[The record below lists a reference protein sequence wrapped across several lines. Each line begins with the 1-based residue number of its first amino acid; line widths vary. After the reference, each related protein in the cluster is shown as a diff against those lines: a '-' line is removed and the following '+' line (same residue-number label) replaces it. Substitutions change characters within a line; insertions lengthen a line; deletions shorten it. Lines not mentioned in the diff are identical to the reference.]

1 MADTAKLQLLRELQS
16 LEELLALR
24 LERASS
30 ASSATN
36 SSRKSVATMGQE
48 VVNAKVGAAS
58 LGLTLPAEKPGLM
71 TAAAG
76 SNSSLDSNKLAEG
89 TPGLTPLIGQS
100 KPTPPLI
107 PSAVRSKPDFLSTM
121 PSAGTPGHNNLDS
134 MIGRNAD
141 LMSTEPPVKTPASKP
156 PLGSVPPIPQDCSKP
171 DPVKTE
177 PPVETPAP
185 KPPLRLL
192 PQVQLGRSK
201 PPVGSLAPIPEE
213 LPGETTAAASSGS
226 SAVSAQ
232 RSLELKLHAKFAC
245 MHMHIFFAPRRRQ
258 CGDLAV

>member
-24 LERASS
+24 LER

-58 LGLTLPAEKPGLM
+58 LGLTLPAEKPCLM
-71 TAAAG
+71 TADAG

-107 PSAVRSKPDFLSTM
+107 PSAVRSKPDFVGTM
-121 PSAGTPGHNNLDS
+121 PSAGTPGHNNTLS

-141 LMSTEPPVKTPASKP
+141 VMSTEPPVETPASKP
-156 PLGSVPPIPQDCSKP
+156 PLGSVPPIPEDCSKP

-185 KPPLRLL
+185 KPPLRSL
-192 PQVQLGRSK
+192 PRVQLGRSK

-213 LPGETTAAASSGS
+213 VPDVTTAAASSAS

-232 RSLELKLHAKFAC
+232 KSLELKLLDLHACIYAY
-245 MHMHIFFAPRRRQ
+245 IFF
-258 CGDLAV
+258 GTKT